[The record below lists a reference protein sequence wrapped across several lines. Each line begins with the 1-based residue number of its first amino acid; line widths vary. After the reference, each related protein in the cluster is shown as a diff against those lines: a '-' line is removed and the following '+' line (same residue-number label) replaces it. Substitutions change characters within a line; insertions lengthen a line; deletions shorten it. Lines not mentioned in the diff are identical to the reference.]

1 MNPGKFKELYDERLN
16 PDCNLLFPKPKAN
29 CDAWKLNEPK
39 TSPGGEIY
47 YEEEKITVD
56 AVAEMMPKVRKFF
69 LNFSFMFLYQNIF
82 SNLLDM
88 RNLQEQVKKA
98 FCHKKLF

>member
-16 PDCNLLFPKPKAN
+16 PDCNLLFPKPKEN
-29 CDAWKLNEPK
+29 CDTWKLNEPK

-56 AVAEMMPKVRKFF
+56 TVAEMMPKVRKNISELFVHVSKSQYFF
-69 LNFSFMFLYQNIF
+69 PI
-82 SNLLDM
+82 
-88 RNLQEQVKKA
+88 
-98 FCHKKLF
+98 